1 MKSIVRIISVAFVA
15 ALTLGACKKDKVDYT
30 GKDDNVQE
38 NIGYLQLGDL
48 QASIMVETENVTSP
62 TETRA
67 EGDNSES
74 GDAGEAGDT
83 TTPAIDINDFDVV
96 ITNAAGE
103 QMATFKYGERPSEPI
118 ALEGGV
124 YTIAM
129 SSGTMAGAEWESP
142 IYAGE
147 KEVIITRKQTTE
159 VNDLVCKLANI
170 KVTVAYSADLA
181 EQLDKE
187 YSKMT
192 VALEDNELEYAFSE
206 TRGGF
211 FAPVAAENTLKLT
224 FNCRYKGE
232 TKDITMTNE
241 IKGVKAAQWR
251 KINVVV
257 QHAADGTATIGI
269 ICDTWTYDEEVTFDT
284 SASLMEEVIPDDT
297 DAPVIVWEGHDLS
310 QPFELTD
317 EMFDAEGKFTKSI
330 NLDVTAKA
338 ALKSLVVKVSSDN
351 SDFTKAYSE
360 IMSLEEDLCAPTANN
375 TILKMM
381 GYPTDAKDATTTRI
395 KLASQAEILKS
406 YEGTHSYEI
415 TATDVN
421 GAHTTA
427 TLTVQYGQNVAPKI
441 VWEGYDIDKRQT
453 YAPGMTCDL
462 MVTAPLAIA
471 DLKVKIISET
481 LTPEEL
487 AIVGLAGEFS
497 LVKDE
502 QYFIALGG
510 DPNGATEKER
520 EGLGFPVGDEVEGK
534 TELELSIT
542 EFLGILT
549 MFGEGDHNF
558 EISVIDAEGNTT
570 TKTVMLHYNAQ

>member
-1 MKSIVRIISVAFVA
+1 MAAF
-15 ALTLGACKKDKVDYT
+15 T
-30 GKDDNVQE
+30 
-38 NIGYLQLGDL
+38 
-48 QASIMVETENVTSP
+48 
-62 TETRA
+62 
-67 EGDNSES
+67 
-74 GDAGEAGDT
+74 
-83 TTPAIDINDFDVV
+83 
-96 ITNAAGE
+96 
-103 QMATFKYGERPSEPI
+103 YGERPQEPI

-124 YTIAM
+124 YIIAM
-129 SSGTMAGAEWESP
+129 SSGAMKGADWESP

-159 VNDLVCKLANI
+159 VKDLVCKLANI

-181 EQLDKE
+181 EQLDSD
-187 YSKMT
+187 YTKMT
-192 VALEDNELEYAFSE
+192 VALEDNALEYVYSE

-224 FNCRYKGE
+224 FNCRYKDE
-232 TKDITMTNE
+232 TKDIIMTNE

-269 ICDTWTYDEEVTFDT
+269 VCDTWTYDEEVTFDT

-297 DAPVIVWEGHDLS
+297 DAPVIVWEGHDLG

-317 EMFDAEGKFTKSI
+317 EMFDAEGNFTKSI

-360 IMSLEEDLCAPTANN
+360 IMSLEEDLCAPTASNA
-375 TILKMM
+375 ILKMM

-395 KLASQAEILKS
+395 KLASQAEMLKS
-406 YEGTHSYEI
+406 YEGTHSYEV

-441 VWEGYDIDKRQT
+441 VWQGYDIDKQQT
-453 YAPGMTCDL
+453 YAPSMTCDL

-481 LTPEEL
+481 LTPEQL
-487 AIVGLAGEFS
+487 GGVGLASEFS
-497 LVKDE
+497 LVNDTD
-502 QYFIALGG
+502 YFHALGG
-510 DPNGATEKER
+510 NTEDDDPSNDD
-520 EGLGFPVGDEVEGK
+520 GLGFPVGDEVAGK

-542 EFLGILT
+542 KFLGVLG
-549 MFGEGDHNF
+549 MLGSGEHNF
-558 EISVIDAEGNTT
+558 EITVTDTEGNAT
-570 TKTVMLHYNAQ
+570 TKTVMMRFE